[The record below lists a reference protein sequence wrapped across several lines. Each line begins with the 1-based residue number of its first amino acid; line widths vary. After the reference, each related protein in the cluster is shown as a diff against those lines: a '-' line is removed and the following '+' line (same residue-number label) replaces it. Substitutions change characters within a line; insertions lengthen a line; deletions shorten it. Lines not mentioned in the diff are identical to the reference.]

1 MSRERALAV
10 DFTVCDG
17 HGLCAELLPEL
28 IVTDEWGFPVFR
40 SGTVPPGLLADA
52 RRAVAACPVMAL
64 RLTPAPPPTDPGR
77 ANGGS

>member
-1 MSRERALAV
+1 MNEDRTLSV

-28 IVTDEWGFPVFR
+28 IAMDEWGYPVLR
-40 SGTVPPGLLADA
+40 AATVAAGLLPDA

-64 RLTPAPPPTDPGR
+64 RVSR
-77 ANGGS
+77 GGG